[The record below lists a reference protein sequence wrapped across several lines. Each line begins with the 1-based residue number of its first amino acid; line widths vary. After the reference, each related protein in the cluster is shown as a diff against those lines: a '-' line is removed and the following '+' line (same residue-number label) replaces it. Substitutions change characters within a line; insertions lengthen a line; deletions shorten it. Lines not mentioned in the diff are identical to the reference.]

1 MIDVRTSLFGACKEI
16 ARLTCKPLLANSLI
30 LCANPLV
37 ETVMC
42 RAPIANPLASLMICK
57 SPLHCRN
64 YQMAHRSPLQRHV
77 KRVRQDC
84 AHQNNVGPS

>member
-1 MIDVRTSLFGACKEI
+1 MQGNSQIDLQAVISEFLDFV
-16 ARLTCKPLLANSLI
+16 
-30 LCANPLV
+30 CANPLV